1 MSESPA
7 LAQIAEVAEVL
18 AGTMLGD
25 TAEINAYLKAG
36 WTLLATRTSGDAR
49 GGQQLVY
56 SLGWSRDQGEPQH
69 PTVPD
74 GGWDTAAFTA
84 WTRRRESQPE

>member
-1 MSESPA
+1 MSAMPT
-7 LAQIAEVAEVL
+7 LAQITEVAEIV

-36 WTLLATRTSGDAR
+36 WILLATRTAGDAR
-49 GGQQLVY
+49 GGQQLLYAV
-56 SLGWSRDQGEPQH
+56 GWSRELGEPQH

-74 GGWDTAAFTA
+74 GGWDTAAFTD
-84 WTRRRESQPE
+84 WSRRTQGSS